1 MADRKRAHSDEDG
14 VAGKLAKKSVGSDV
28 AASKAKKKSSSA
40 SGVPP
45 KGQDQEGNV
54 YWELSKMRRIG
65 IAHFR
70 STTLINVR
78 EYYESGG
85 QMRPGKKGISLSLDQ
100 YKALV
105 RAIPDINAELAKD
118 GVAISDA
125 EDDDAAAG
133 DAGEG
138 PSVALPVAAPKKE
151 KAKAPKKSNIEATS
165 DEDSS

>member
-1 MADRKRAHSDEDG
+1 MDSADWF
-14 VAGKLAKKSVGSDV
+14 VGR
-28 AASKAKKKSSSA
+28 
-40 SGVPP
+40 
-45 KGQDQEGNV
+45 Q
-54 YWELSKMRRIG
+54 LSKMRRIG

-70 STTLINVR
+70 STTLINIR

-105 RAIPDINAELAKD
+105 RAIPDINAALRDD

-125 EDDDAAAG
+125 EGEEDG
-133 DAGEG
+133 GAGEG
-138 PSVALPVAAPKKE
+138 SSKTPSVAKEKKE
-151 KAKAPKKSNIEATS
+151 KKAKASKKSNIEATS